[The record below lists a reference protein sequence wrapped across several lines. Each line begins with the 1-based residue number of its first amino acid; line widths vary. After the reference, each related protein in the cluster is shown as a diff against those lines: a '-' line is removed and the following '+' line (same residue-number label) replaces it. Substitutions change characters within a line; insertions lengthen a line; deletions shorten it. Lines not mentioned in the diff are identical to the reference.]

1 MTTPSRRSVHK
12 VTYASIR
19 PDDRDADRGALGK
32 RQRGLEK
39 IAFVS
44 ALRPTPGELLAATR
58 EGLPEAKEA
67 LAAIAATLDTGARS
81 RTTWRMVARTPA
93 PSLVAAGRALA
104 RLRREARTALIA
116 DVETLVAQYKA
127 HLRNRSQ
134 TPAPPVPGLETHGSS
149 ATAATDVSMSS
160 IESRNP
166 RAHPPPR
173 APDDVVPYSG
183 SPPGNPWA
191 PAASAPPDVVA
202 ASLRST
208 LGNAL
213 DWARAA
219 APQRLESLT
228 DRALRLTG
236 IDAASYP
243 GLGDGDWDRVVD
255 SAVSSGEIEDWTD
268 DLVDGFEERMR
279 VEPIGRLHL
288 ERIDMSPVGV
298 ERGELL
304 HSVGLAPKESVVLIH
319 REWSSR
325 ETSFEK
331 VVTDEFEQS
340 TEDGVTE
347 NTELASATEVQSRHA
362 RELSVDATAS
372 GGYGFASTS
381 VTLGYSTTSE
391 DATAAQTSRNHA
403 VEVTRRASA
412 RTRKEHKTTFTVKE
426 SAGVEDQ
433 SVRTLSNP
441 SESDPMRI
449 DFHQLLRKWEV
460 DLYRHGVRL
469 TYDVVVPA
477 PGIDLLENIDELRRI
492 DHLLAQPFFFELA
505 PGTITRTN
513 WSALAA
519 RHTAQVEAPPPELVM
534 LRQQMFFGN
543 PSSDEANR
551 NRLEAFEFE
560 LPDGYRVARGEFAAY
575 FTLDPGGFFDVFEDP
590 PQAVTRPDADT
601 PNNPN
606 NLLGYRSGLQHLHG
620 RGGRV
625 GLAMA
630 LFRVRSGYATAT
642 LEGTPTSDLWRSWQ
656 HAAWA
661 SMRRAAEEQWQAK
674 RQELIQRRSQLASSI
689 AAWDPLSL
697 RRMEREEVMK
707 TTLKWIFGP
716 AFDLLPSEVGRLYGQ
731 DGGGI
736 ARLEPSR
743 LTPAQWAQVMG
754 VGEFVKFLHQ
764 AIEWEN
770 VLYFVYP
777 YFWDHARNHSLKRF
791 LNHPDSIHRAFLRGG
806 AARVVL
812 TVRPGFEESF
822 TRLVETGTLEDALES
837 DHPYLTIAQEI
848 QAYAA
853 THYPGLPPVGSAE
866 EDVAAAE
873 RGVHI
878 GRWYEYTPISATDIS
893 VNTPLDQLR

>member
-1 MTTPSRRSVHK
+1 MPTPSRRSVHK

-19 PDDRDADRGALGK
+19 ADDRDGERGALEK
-32 RQRGLEK
+32 RMRGLEK

-44 ALRPTPGELLAATR
+44 ALRATPDELTAAAR
-58 EGLPEAKEA
+58 VGDPDAKEA
-67 LAAIAATLDTGARS
+67 LATIGAAIEGGTRS
-81 RTTWRMVARTPA
+81 RTTWRALARTPA
-93 PSLVAAGRALA
+93 PSLVAAGRALVRSRRDA
-104 RLRREARTALIA
+104 RAALVADVQALVAEYKSHLRAETKAPPSPVPETHRSPDATMSRTAPAPTEGRRER
-116 DVETLVAQYKA
+116 A
-127 HLRNRSQ
+127 HLPRDPDVVTPYQRQ
-134 TPAPPVPGLETHGSS
+134 TPT
-149 ATAATDVSMSS
+149 
-160 IESRNP
+160 
-166 RAHPPPR
+166 
-173 APDDVVPYSG
+173 
-183 SPPGNPWA
+183 NPWA
-191 PAASAPPDVVA
+191 PAAAPAFEVVA

-208 LGNAL
+208 LGEAL
-213 DWARAA
+213 DWSRAVDPLRLA
-219 APQRLESLT
+219 ALT
-228 DRALRLTG
+228 DRVLRVTG
-236 IDAASYP
+236 IDVATYP
-243 GLGDGDWDRVVD
+243 GLGEGDWDRVIETVL
-255 SAVSSGEIEDWTD
+255 STGEVEDWTD

-362 RELSVDATAS
+362 RELSVDATAT
-372 GGYGFASTS
+372 GGFGFASTT
-381 VTLGYSTTSE
+381 VTLGYGTTSE
-391 DATAAQTSRNHA
+391 DATAAQASRNHA

-441 SESDPMRI
+441 SETEPMRI

-469 TYDVVVPA
+469 TYDVVVPS

-492 DHLLAQPFFFELA
+492 DHLLAQPFVFELA

-560 LPDGYRVARGEFAAY
+560 LPDGYRVARAEFAAY

-590 PQAVTRPDADT
+590 PPAVTRPDADT
-601 PNNPN
+601 PNN
-606 NLLGYRSGLQHLHG
+606 LLGYRSDLQHLHG

-812 TVRPGFEESF
+812 TIRPGFEESF

-878 GRWYEYTPISATDIS
+878 GRWFEYTPISATDIS